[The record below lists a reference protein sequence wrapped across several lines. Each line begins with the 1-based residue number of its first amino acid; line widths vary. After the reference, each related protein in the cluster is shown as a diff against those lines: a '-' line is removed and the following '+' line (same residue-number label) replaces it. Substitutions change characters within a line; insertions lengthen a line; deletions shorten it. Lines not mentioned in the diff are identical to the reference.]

1 MISRHHAAKMIK
13 LHVRGDKN
21 KLDNGVLPRAT
32 SEDTILE
39 SGKAVRIESKKL
51 LKTTGLAEGEVKG

>member
-1 MISRHHAAKMIK
+1 MI
-13 LHVRGDKN
+13 GDDIEGNRLIQEFYLK
-21 KLDNGVLPRAT
+21 
-32 SEDTILE
+32 